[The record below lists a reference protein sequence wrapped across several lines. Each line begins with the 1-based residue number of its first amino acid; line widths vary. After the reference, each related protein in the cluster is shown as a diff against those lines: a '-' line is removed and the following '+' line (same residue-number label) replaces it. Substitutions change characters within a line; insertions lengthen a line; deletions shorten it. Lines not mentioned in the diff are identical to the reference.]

1 MFLTNTVN
9 FAIGSIFCKGS
20 GSAFSKGPFLLKVH
34 FIKYAITLWLILV
47 WLTLEVYL
55 EPSRTSAM
63 ELLFKNSWQ
72 LLTLNYFLKKAPSQ
86 MFDWALNTPLNTYYN
101 NFFFSDVST
110 LKLMTFLMLFQ
121 RLIFPTN
128 TCQKLK
134 RI

>member
-9 FAIGSIFCKGS
+9 FAIGSNFCKGS
-20 GSAFSKGPFLLKVH
+20 GCAFSKGPFLLKVR

-72 LLTLNYFLKKAPSQ
+72 LLTVNYFLKKAPSQ

-101 NFFFSDVST
+101 NFFFWRFRFKVKGT
-110 LKLMTFLMLFQ
+110 LMQIWKSPH
-121 RLIFPTN
+121 IF
-128 TCQKLK
+128 KFV
-134 RI
+134 